1 MANKLLNNKSSFF
14 LNTSISHL
22 HYQNISQYIPYVV
35 DAHSEKSIKFNQWVE
50 LKKKITFH
58 SGRKRYL
65 SVRFSTLYS
74 GSFAILCI

>member
-35 DAHSEKSIKFNQWVE
+35 DAHSEKSIKFNQWLE
-50 LKKKITFH
+50 LKKK
-58 SGRKRYL
+58 
-65 SVRFSTLYS
+65 
-74 GSFAILCI
+74 